1 MSCGVP
7 LQKRTLSHLNRL
19 ERKRMDL
26 AIDAKE
32 ISMPRK
38 SARDEE
44 AGHPKDLKKKESA
57 RGSSARRRT
66 ANVEGHSSKTE
77 SEL

>member
-44 AGHPKDLKKKESA
+44 AGLWKQS
-57 RGSSARRRT
+57 
-66 ANVEGHSSKTE
+66 
-77 SEL
+77 